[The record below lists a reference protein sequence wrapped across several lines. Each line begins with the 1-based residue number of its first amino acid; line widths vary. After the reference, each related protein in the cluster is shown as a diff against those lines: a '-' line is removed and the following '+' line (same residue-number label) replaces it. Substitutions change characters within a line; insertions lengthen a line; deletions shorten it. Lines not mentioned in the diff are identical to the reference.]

1 MNPLAHSIELPVE
14 APARVLA
21 CGAYLKNRAC
31 LLDGRQA
38 HWSVLHGDL
47 DSADHRRSLNRSVQT
62 LQAMAGGPIEALA
75 HDLHPDFYS
84 TQVGQTLAQSLGVPA
99 IAVQHHHAH
108 IAVGIAELGI
118 ENPVVGAALDGMGW
132 GSDASA
138 WGGEVLWLGGT
149 GHVQHWQRL
158 DHLPALA
165 LPGGDAAAR
174 EPWRM
179 AASALYALGRG
190 CEIEARFGEVVGLSS
205 ARLVRTLL
213 QRQLNCPQST
223 SAGRWFDAA
232 VGALGICT
240 HQAHEAQAAMAL
252 ERMAAQW
259 LAQHHTDTLAFDVS
273 TNKAP
278 DMFTVVADLFD
289 LAGGTPEALGK
300 GAADFHIAL
309 ANMLSQAIV
318 AGAQRHNT
326 RQVVLG
332 GGCFVNQTLRHLLE
346 ARLQQN
352 GMTTLAPR
360 STDLG
365 DAGLAL
371 GQAWIAAFSLE
382 K

>member
-1 MNPLAHSIELPVE
+1 MNPLEHSVELPVE

-38 HWSVLHGDL
+38 HWSALHGDL
-47 DSADHRRSLNRSVQT
+47 DSADNR
-62 LQAMAGGPIEALA
+62 MALSQSIEALQTLASGPIQAIA

-84 TQVGQTLAQSLGVPA
+84 TQVAQTLAQERGVPA

-108 IAVGIAELGI
+108 IAVGIAELGL
-118 ENPVVGAALDGMGW
+118 EDAVVGAALDGMGW

-149 GHVQHWQRL
+149 GQAQHWLRL
-158 DHLPALA
+158 AHLPALA

-179 AASALYALGRG
+179 AASVLHTLGRG
-190 CEIEARFGEVVGLSS
+190 SEIEARFGDVAGGSS
-205 ARLVRTLL
+205 ARLLHTLL

-232 VGALGICT
+232 AGALGICT
-240 HQAHEAQAAMAL
+240 HQSHEAQAAMAL

-259 LAQHHTDTLAFDVS
+259 LARHHTDTLAFDVS
-273 TNKAP
+273 ANKVP

-309 ANMLSQAIV
+309 ANTLAQAIV

-326 RQVVLG
+326 QQVVLG

-346 ARLQQN
+346 ARLQQS
-352 GMTTLAPR
+352 GLTTLTPR

-365 DAGLAL
+365 DAGLAV